1 MSWLEKI
8 RTKPH
13 EEKLKII
20 WIITGSCFLILILL
34 WVILGNPERKA
45 DPNTTIFKT
54 IGNSFQDTIKQ
65 IKEMPKTN

>member
-8 RTKPH
+8 RNKPH

-20 WIITGSCFLILILL
+20 WIITGSCFLILVLL
-34 WVILGNPERKA
+34 WIILGNPNRKA
-45 DPNTTIFKT
+45 DPNTTIFQT
-54 IGNSFQDTIKQ
+54 IGNSFQNTVKQ